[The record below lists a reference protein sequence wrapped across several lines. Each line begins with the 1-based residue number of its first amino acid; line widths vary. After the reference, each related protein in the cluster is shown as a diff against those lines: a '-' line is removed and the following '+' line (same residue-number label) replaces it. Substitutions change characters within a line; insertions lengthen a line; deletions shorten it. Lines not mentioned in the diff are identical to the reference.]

1 MTVDDRTPVLVGV
14 GQSSD
19 PIDAPGYRRLSAADL
34 GADAA
39 RAALH
44 DSGADPAALA
54 AAIDTVAGVRQFEIS
69 TPMSHA
75 PLGRSTNY
83 PRSVAARIG
92 ADPVRA
98 VLEVTGGQSPQH
110 LLTEL
115 CAAVADGSV
124 AAALVVGS
132 EAISTARH
140 LAGSEGAPDFTET
153 VPGQLDDRGFGLEG
167 LATRQQIAHGLAGM
181 PAQYALAENARR
193 SRLGSDRDTYA
204 TAMGELFAPFTR
216 VAATNPHAAAPT
228 GRSAAELATTSERNR
243 PIAAPYTRY
252 LVSRDQVNQGA
263 AVVLTSVSEARR
275 LGVPQDRW
283 VYLHGHADLRERPL
297 LDRPDLSVGPASGA
311 AVRHALE
318 VAGVGLD
325 DLSTLDLYSCFPIA
339 VSHVCDQLGLAP
351 DDPRGLTLT
360 GGLPFFG
367 GAGNNYSLHAVA
379 ETVVRARATPG
390 SYGLV
395 GANGGV
401 LSKYSVGIYSTTPT
415 GWRPDRS
422 AEIQDELDAV
432 PSPEQVV
439 HADGPARVETWTVVH
454 GRGGDRTGIVVGRDA
469 EGRRFLARTVDGDD
483 ETLDLLAGEPAG
495 APVYARSFGVGN
507 RVTTTRGRMDAL
519 APRRAPGFRPSDD
532 GDGAYEHVRVHRDGH
547 LLEVTI
553 DRPDARN
560 ALTPPA
566 NDELDEVFDAFFA
579 DPDLW
584 VAILTGAGET
594 AFSAG
599 NDLRW
604 TAAGKPMWVP
614 KNGFAGLTSRP
625 GMTKPVIAAVNGFA
639 MGGGCEIAMACHLV
653 VADETAR
660 FALSEV
666 KVGLVAAAGGLVRL
680 PRIVGPALATEM
692 ILTGRR
698 LDAAQA
704 LDAGLVN
711 RVVPAGTA
719 LDGARELAAEI
730 LDGSPTSV
738 RTSLQIMNETDGIAD
753 TVEAAQHPSA
763 ALDELML
770 SADAIEGVTAFAQ
783 KRPPVWRNR

>member
-1 MTVDDRTPVLVGV
+1 MTDRTPVLIGV
-14 GQSSD
+14 GQASD
-19 PIDAPGYRRLSAADL
+19 PIDSPGYRRLSAVGL
-34 GADAA
+34 GAEAA
-39 RAALH
+39 RAAL
-44 DSGADPAALA
+44 DDAGADPAAVA
-54 AAIDTVAGVRQFEIS
+54 AALDTVAGVRQFEIS

-75 PLGRSTNY
+75 PLGRSTNF

-92 ADPVRA
+92 ADPARA
-98 VLEVTGGQSPQH
+98 VLDVTGGQSPQH
-110 LLTEL
+110 LVTEL
-115 CAAVADGSV
+115 AAAIAGGTVD
-124 AAALVVGS
+124 AALVVGA

-140 LAGSEGAPDFTET
+140 LAGTDDAPDFTET
-153 VPGQLDDRGFGLEG
+153 VDGQLEDRGFGLEG
-167 LATRQQIAHGLAGM
+167 LATRAQLAHGLVGM
-181 PAQYALAENARR
+181 PPQYALVENARR
-193 SRLGSDRDTYA
+193 ARLGADRGTYA

-216 VAATNPHAAAPT
+216 VAAANPHAAAPT
-228 GRSAAELATTSERNR
+228 ARTAGELVTPGERNR
-243 PIAAPYTRY
+243 PIADPYPRY

-263 AVVLTSVSEARR
+263 AAVLTSVAVARR

-297 LDRPDLSVGPASGA
+297 LDRPDLGVGPASGA

-318 VAGVGLD
+318 VAGIGLD
-325 DLSTLDLYSCFPIA
+325 DLATLDLYSCFPVA
-339 VSHVCDQLGLAP
+339 VSHVCDQLGIAP

-367 GAGNNYSLHAVA
+367 GAGNDYSLHAIA
-379 ETVVRARATPG
+379 ETVARARATPG
-390 SYGLV
+390 GYGLV

-415 GWRPDRS
+415 GWRADRS
-422 AEIQDELDAV
+422 TEIQAGLDAV
-432 PSPEQVV
+432 PAPDRTE
-439 HADGPARVETWTVVH
+439 HADGPATVETWTVVH
-454 GRGGDRTGIVVGRDA
+454 GKGGDRTGIVVGRDA
-469 EGRRFLARTVDGDD
+469 DGRRFLARTVDGDD

-495 APVYARSFGVGN
+495 AAVYARSFGVGN
-507 RVTTTRGRMDAL
+507 RVTTTRSRMDEL
-519 APRRAPGFRPSDD
+519 APRRAPGLRGS
-532 GDGAYEHVRVHRDGH
+532 YEHVRVHRDGH

-579 DPDLW
+579 DPELW
-584 VAILTGAGET
+584 VAILTGAGDQ

-604 TAAGKPMWVP
+604 TASGKPMWVP
-614 KNGFAGLTSRP
+614 KNGFAGLTGRA

-698 LDAAQA
+698 LSAAEA

-719 LDGARELAAEI
+719 LDGARALAAEI

-738 RTSLQIMNETDGIAD
+738 RTSLQIMDETDGIAD
-753 TVEAAQHPSA
+753 TVDAVNHPST

-783 KRPPVWRNR
+783 KRRPRWRNR

>member
-1 MTVDDRTPVLVGV
+1 MSDRTPVLIGV

-19 PIDAPGYRRLSAADL
+19 PIEGPGYRRLSAVEL
-34 GADAA
+34 GAQAA
-39 RAALH
+39 RAAL
-44 DSGADPAALA
+44 DDTGADPAPLA
-54 AAIDTVAGVRQFEIS
+54 AALDTVAGVRQFEIS

-83 PRSVAARIG
+83 PRSVAARVG
-92 ADPVRA
+92 ADPARA
-98 VLEVTGGQSPQH
+98 VLDVTGGQSPQR
-110 LLTEL
+110 LVTEL
-115 CAAVADGSV
+115 AAAIAGGTVS
-124 AAALVVGS
+124 AALVVGS

-140 LAGSEGAPDFTET
+140 LAGTEDAPDFTET
-153 VPGQLDDRGFGLEG
+153 VEGQLEDRGFGLEG
-167 LATRQQIAHGLAGM
+167 LATRWQIAHGLVGM
-181 PAQYALAENARR
+181 PPQYAMVENARR
-193 SRLGSDRDTYA
+193 SRLGQDRDTYA
-204 TAMGELFAPFTR
+204 KAMGELFAPFTR
-216 VAATNPHAAAPT
+216 VAAANPHAAAPT
-228 GRSAAELATTSERNR
+228 ARTAAELVTPSERNR
-243 PIAAPYTRY
+243 PIADPYPRY

-263 AVVLTSVSEARR
+263 AVLLTSVAQARR

-297 LDRPDLSVGPASGA
+297 LDRPDLSLGPASGA

-318 VAGVGLD
+318 VAGIGPG
-325 DLSTLDLYSCFPIA
+325 DLGTLDLYSCFPVA

-367 GAGNNYSLHAVA
+367 GAGNDYSLHAIA
-379 ETVVRARATPG
+379 ETVLRARADPG
-390 SYGLV
+390 GYGLV

-415 GWRPDRS
+415 GWREDRS
-422 AEIQDELDAV
+422 AEIQAELDAV
-432 PSPEQVV
+432 PAPPQVT
-439 HADGPARVETWTVVH
+439 HADGPATVETWTVVH
-454 GRGGDRTGIVVGRDA
+454 GRDGARTGLVGGRDGA
-469 EGRRFLARTVDGDD
+469 GRPFLARTGAGDA
-483 ETLDLLAGEPAG
+483 ETLDVLAGEPAG
-495 APVYARSFGVGN
+495 AALFARSSGAGN
-507 RVTTTRGRMDAL
+507 RVTTTRARMDEL
-519 APRRAPGFRPSDD
+519 APRRAPGLRSPADD
-532 GDGAYEHVRVHRDGH
+532 EPYEHVRVHRDGH

-553 DRPDARN
+553 DRPESRN

-584 VAILTGAGET
+584 VAILTGAGEQ

-625 GMTKPVIAAVNGFA
+625 SMTKPVIAAVNGFA

-653 VADETAR
+653 VADDTAR

-698 LDAAQA
+698 LSAAEA

-719 LDGARELAAEI
+719 LDGARALAAEI

-738 RTSLQIMNETDGIAD
+738 RTSLRVMDETDGIAD
-753 TVEAAQHPSA
+753 TVAAVNHPST

-770 SADAIEGVTAFAQ
+770 SADAVEGVTAFAQ
-783 KRPPVWRNR
+783 KRRPRWRNR